1 MKNFFTITETAFA
14 AMLLASAVAVH
25 AADEATE
32 RRLGIRAVANGDY
45 SNAVNFFK
53 SALALS
59 GEDQEKWAANA
70 VDLAAAK
77 LRTGDLAGAREL
89 LAEFR
94 SRFPARSAGL
104 LPGEIMIAERKY
116 DDAEKFFQSL
126 AASAADPELSCQARY
141 ALALSRLHQNKFAA
155 ALADLEQLERE
166 NADLPSWAARAHLT
180 RIYTLLA
187 SGDLKT
193 AEELLKQDKYR
204 KELPDRYRRLE
215 LALMLKRRQ
224 FDSFYRLWPE
234 IAAEAGDRQDKLLY
248 DLAVSGALQ
257 AAAAKQYDAAVR
269 LLNDG
274 FRFAGND
281 LERRNALRELI
292 NVDAVVDPE
301 RAADAIKRYLEFFP
315 EANDRTELLLRGA
328 RLLASVKSYDRAIAL
343 FTQVTG
349 DNRIPTEQ
357 RLGAAREA
365 AVTAQAAGRPEVA
378 RRMYRY
384 LIEQAETP
392 DQRLEG
398 NYLFGEYSF
407 REKNFRQAANLLKT
421 VADSGSNRADAARY
435 RLLQSLV
442 ELKRYKEAEPVAEA
456 LRRSPVQTHA
466 TSADFYRALLL
477 EKAGHSAEAR
487 SEYLKFLVA
496 HPDSEYSPRALFSA
510 AELAMELREYPAAVR
525 EFFEFAEKNPKSDSA
540 PAALYQAMQ
549 SGYFARNAA
558 ETRRAIEL
566 LEKKYP
572 ESPVVIESRLQL
584 ADYLIRDADYDGALA
599 QLAEVEKYP
608 AAKSPETA
616 SELLYD
622 HARIARLQRQDED
635 ALKFLEQLLKE
646 HPSNAFGAEAALSAG
661 NLKAD
666 QGNYR
671 EALKFYERALTLG
684 PAGRN
689 AELTRGRIADARYNI
704 YAETLDKNDL
714 DQAAAIYRELADGSG
729 NPQVMLQSLYKY
741 GKCCELM
748 DEREDAL
755 RAYEKLLYLAG
766 DLQRRGIAP
775 DPVWTSRGAYQ
786 AVLLNLK
793 DGTPASARRALEDI
807 RLYEELKLT
816 GAGEDF
822 ARIKQEIKQRYN
834 LEEK

>member
-104 LPGEIMIAERKY
+104 LPGEIMISERKY

-141 ALALSRLHQNKFAA
+141 ALALSRLHQNKFPA

-301 RAADAIKRYLEFFP
+301 RAADAIKRY
-315 EANDRTELLLRGA
+315 
-328 RLLASVKSYDRAIAL
+328 
-343 FTQVTG
+343 
-349 DNRIPTEQ
+349 
-357 RLGAAREA
+357 
-365 AVTAQAAGRPEVA
+365 
-378 RRMYRY
+378 M
-384 LIEQAETP
+384 
-392 DQRLEG
+392 
-398 NYLFGEYSF
+398 
-407 REKNFRQAANLLKT
+407 
-421 VADSGSNRADAARY
+421 
-435 RLLQSLV
+435 
-442 ELKRYKEAEPVAEA
+442 
-456 LRRSPVQTHA
+456 
-466 TSADFYRALLL
+466 
-477 EKAGHSAEAR
+477 
-487 SEYLKFLVA
+487 
-496 HPDSEYSPRALFSA
+496 
-510 AELAMELREYPAAVR
+510 
-525 EFFEFAEKNPKSDSA
+525 
-540 PAALYQAMQ
+540 
-549 SGYFARNAA
+549 
-558 ETRRAIEL
+558 
-566 LEKKYP
+566 
-572 ESPVVIESRLQL
+572 
-584 ADYLIRDADYDGALA
+584 
-599 QLAEVEKYP
+599 
-608 AAKSPETA
+608 
-616 SELLYD
+616 
-622 HARIARLQRQDED
+622 
-635 ALKFLEQLLKE
+635 
-646 HPSNAFGAEAALSAG
+646 
-661 NLKAD
+661 
-666 QGNYR
+666 
-671 EALKFYERALTLG
+671 
-684 PAGRN
+684 
-689 AELTRGRIADARYNI
+689 
-704 YAETLDKNDL
+704 
-714 DQAAAIYRELADGSG
+714 
-729 NPQVMLQSLYKY
+729 
-741 GKCCELM
+741 
-748 DEREDAL
+748 
-755 RAYEKLLYLAG
+755 
-766 DLQRRGIAP
+766 
-775 DPVWTSRGAYQ
+775 
-786 AVLLNLK
+786 
-793 DGTPASARRALEDI
+793 
-807 RLYEELKLT
+807 
-816 GAGEDF
+816 
-822 ARIKQEIKQRYN
+822 
-834 LEEK
+834 